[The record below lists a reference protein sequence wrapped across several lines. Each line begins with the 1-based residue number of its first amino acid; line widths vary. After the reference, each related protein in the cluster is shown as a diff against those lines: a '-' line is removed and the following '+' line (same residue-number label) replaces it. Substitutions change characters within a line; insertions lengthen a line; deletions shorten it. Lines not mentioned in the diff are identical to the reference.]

1 MPKVLSV
8 EDDELMIHEILSSL
22 SGPGYEVDVA
32 RCGRDGIAR
41 VMTCPYDLVTLDRTL
56 PDLDGLTILSTMRG
70 AGIDTPVL
78 MVSSMSNVDERVR
91 GLRAGGDDYLTKP
104 FAREEM
110 VARVEVLL
118 RRKTPTRTAET
129 RLQIGDLVLD
139 LPKRKASHHGE
150 ELDLRPT
157 ELKLLEYMMRHA
169 SEVLTRT
176 MIFEGVW
183 GSRFDPGTNLIDV
196 HVGRLRSKLA
206 AAGEDP
212 QIRTVRGSGYMLS

>member
-1 MPKVLSV
+1 V

>member
-1 MPKVLSV
+1 
-8 EDDELMIHEILSSL
+8 MIHEILSSL

>member
-8 EDDELMIHEILSSL
+8 EDDELMIQEILSAL
-22 SGPGYEVDVA
+22 SESGYEVDVA

-41 VMTCPYDLVTLDRTL
+41 VMAFTYDLVTLDRTL
-56 PDLDGLTILSTMRG
+56 PDLDGLTILATMRD

-78 MVSSMSNVDERVR
+78 LVSSMSNVDERVR

-110 VARVEVLL
+110 AARAEVLL
-118 RRKTPTRTAET
+118 RRKTPVRSVET
-129 RLQIGDLVLD
+129 CLQVGELAFDLL
-139 LPKRKASHHGE
+139 KRQASHHGE
-150 ELDLRPT
+150 ALDLQPT
-157 ELKLLEYMMRHA
+157 ELKLLEYMMRHPGQ
-169 SEVLTRT
+169 VLTRT

-183 GSRFDPGTNLIDV
+183 GCRFDPGTNLIDV
-196 HVGRLRSKLA
+196 HVGRLRKKVG

-212 QIRTVRGSGYMLS
+212 QIRTVRGSGYILS